1 MRLVTIDTETY
12 WDSEHT
18 LTKMSPM
25 AYVMSPKTEIIC
37 AAIKVG
43 AGETQVFFGESEVRQ
58 AFAGIDWGTSMV
70 VAHNM
75 SGFDSMI
82 LAWRFGVRPKMWAC
96 TLAMARPL
104 HSKTTG
110 NSLAKLVAHYK
121 IGVKNQTVLTQTKGK
136 NLKDFTQPE
145 LADMRRYNQEDTDQC
160 YALFNE
166 LKRHYSTAELWQIDA
181 TIRMLVEPA
190 FSVNRPML
198 EEALVVEIDRK
209 RKSILTLAQHL
220 KRSGIGSDAV
230 GTAKTVEALEGA
242 VRADLASSAK
252 FATLLRSLDVAV
264 PMKPSPTN
272 PSKEV
277 PALAKTDEAFLAL
290 QEHDNEVVAAAA
302 RGRLAVK
309 STLLETRIGAF
320 LEASAAVGGKLPVP
334 LNYCGADTTGRWS
347 GWAYN
352 CQNLHRINPKTPKV
366 SDALRNCMQ
375 APPGHKII
383 VSDLSGIE
391 LRVNHF
397 LWKVK
402 ESIDLYKS
410 DPEADLYRAFAA
422 ARYRVTPEEVTK
434 DQRQLAKMC
443 LAEGTLVL
451 TDEGEVPI
459 EQVTARHRVWD
470 GVEWVSTLGAIYKG
484 ERDVIEYDGIT
495 ATPDHEVWVE
505 DGRKIPVRAAAAQ
518 SCRLAR
524 TGAGG
529 VPLGFGGVGVSGS
542 PENQG
547 AQARTGSLHVLR
559 DDQSNQLRE
568 PSQGGDER
576 LPELL
581 AKERR
586 PGVAATAAGSGTT
599 TLHQP
604 ERRRVQAVWGTGDTV
619 SIRDRSS
626 GSGVGG
632 GEHRLGSLEGVG
644 SNRQQREL
652 RSGQH
657 ALGYEETKHSE
668 PDQVEV
674 SGVPSVSAGAP
685 RGALRGQHAAK
696 PTEPGT
702 YVRADPTAVEPTIG
716 QTKRRVWDLLNCGPR
731 HRFTANG
738 RLVSNCQLGLG
749 FGAGWRTFQKV
760 AKLMGGLDL
769 SEEDAEAV
777 TVAWRA
783 QYAEIVRG
791 WKLCHASLGH
801 IYDGV
806 EQPIDP
812 WGLCVTCAEGIRLPT
827 GRIIRYPDLRSEH
840 NEDGSKEWVYGQGRH
855 KARIYAGKVDENC
868 VQALARDVIAGNALD
883 FFKRTKL
890 RPALMVH
897 DELVYVV
904 PESDAQAAL
913 DELQAIMRTPPKWWP
928 SLVTWSEGDVA
939 DTYGA
944 AK

>member
-1 MRLVTIDTETY
+1 MRLITIDFETY

-82 LAWRFGVRPKMWAC
+82 LAWRFGVRPKLWAC

-110 NSLAKLVAHYK
+110 NSLAKLVANYK

-136 NLKDFTQPE
+136 NLKDFTQTE

-230 GTAKTVEALEGA
+230 GTAKTVEALEEA

-290 QEHDNEVVAAAA
+290 QEHDNEIVAAAA

-352 CQNLHRINPKTPKV
+352 CQNLPRINPKSPKV

-434 DQRQLAKMC
+434 DQRQLAK
-443 LAEGTLVL
+443 
-451 TDEGEVPI
+451 
-459 EQVTARHRVWD
+459 
-470 GVEWVSTLGAIYKG
+470 
-484 ERDVIEYDGIT
+484 
-495 ATPDHEVWVE
+495 
-505 DGRKIPVRAAAAQ
+505 
-518 SCRLAR
+518 
-524 TGAGG
+524 
-529 VPLGFGGVGVSGS
+529 
-542 PENQG
+542 
-547 AQARTGSLHVLR
+547 
-559 DDQSNQLRE
+559 
-568 PSQGGDER
+568 
-576 LPELL
+576 
-581 AKERR
+581 
-586 PGVAATAAGSGTT
+586 VA
-599 TLHQP
+599 
-604 ERRRVQAVWGTGDTV
+604 
-619 SIRDRSS
+619 
-626 GSGVGG
+626 
-632 GEHRLGSLEGVG
+632 
-644 SNRQQREL
+644 
-652 RSGQH
+652 
-657 ALGYEETKHSE
+657 
-668 PDQVEV
+668 
-674 SGVPSVSAGAP
+674 
-685 RGALRGQHAAK
+685 
-696 PTEPGT
+696 
-702 YVRADPTAVEPTIG
+702 
-716 QTKRRVWDLLNCGPR
+716 
-731 HRFTANG
+731 
-738 RLVSNCQLGLG
+738 QLGLG

-760 AKLMGGLDL
+760 AKLMGGLEL

>member
-1 MRLVTIDTETY
+1 MRLITIDFETY

-82 LAWRFGVRPKMWAC
+82 LAWRFGVRPKLWAC

-110 NSLAKLVAHYK
+110 NSLAKLVANYK

-136 NLKDFTQPE
+136 NLKDFTQTE

-230 GTAKTVEALEGA
+230 GTAKTVEALEEA

-290 QEHDNEVVAAAA
+290 QEHDNEIVAAAA

-434 DQRQLAKMC
+434 DQRQLAK
-443 LAEGTLVL
+443 
-451 TDEGEVPI
+451 
-459 EQVTARHRVWD
+459 
-470 GVEWVSTLGAIYKG
+470 
-484 ERDVIEYDGIT
+484 
-495 ATPDHEVWVE
+495 
-505 DGRKIPVRAAAAQ
+505 
-518 SCRLAR
+518 
-524 TGAGG
+524 
-529 VPLGFGGVGVSGS
+529 
-542 PENQG
+542 
-547 AQARTGSLHVLR
+547 
-559 DDQSNQLRE
+559 
-568 PSQGGDER
+568 
-576 LPELL
+576 
-581 AKERR
+581 
-586 PGVAATAAGSGTT
+586 VA
-599 TLHQP
+599 
-604 ERRRVQAVWGTGDTV
+604 
-619 SIRDRSS
+619 
-626 GSGVGG
+626 
-632 GEHRLGSLEGVG
+632 
-644 SNRQQREL
+644 
-652 RSGQH
+652 
-657 ALGYEETKHSE
+657 
-668 PDQVEV
+668 
-674 SGVPSVSAGAP
+674 
-685 RGALRGQHAAK
+685 
-696 PTEPGT
+696 
-702 YVRADPTAVEPTIG
+702 
-716 QTKRRVWDLLNCGPR
+716 
-731 HRFTANG
+731 
-738 RLVSNCQLGLG
+738 QLGLG

-760 AKLMGGLDL
+760 AKLMGGLEL

-783 QYAEIVRG
+783 QYSEIVRG